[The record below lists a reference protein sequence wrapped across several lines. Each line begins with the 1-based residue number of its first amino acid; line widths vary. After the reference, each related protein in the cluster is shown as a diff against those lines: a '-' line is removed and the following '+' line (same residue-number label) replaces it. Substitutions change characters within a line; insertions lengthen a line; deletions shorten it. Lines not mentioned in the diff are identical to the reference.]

1 MADDSLSRF
10 VFDGGVDNVGFVNST
25 SSPNIYAPMI
35 IFGFNSK
42 RFGLAIN
49 FENKTV
55 MCVNYVDRSKDFVI
69 KA

>member
-1 MADDSLSRF
+1 M
-10 VFDGGVDNVGFVNST
+10 FDGGVDKISFANST
-25 SSPNIYAPMI
+25 SNPNIYAPMI
-35 IFGFNSK
+35 IFGFNGK

-55 MCVNYVDRSKDFVI
+55 SCVNYVDRSKDFLI